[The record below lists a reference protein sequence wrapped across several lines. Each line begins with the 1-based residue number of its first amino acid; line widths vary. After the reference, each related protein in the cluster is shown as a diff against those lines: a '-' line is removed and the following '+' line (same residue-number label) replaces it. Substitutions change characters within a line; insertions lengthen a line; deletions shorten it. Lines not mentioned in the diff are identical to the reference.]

1 MRTLSRMLKAA
12 VSSRPHRKAV
22 RKMIILKDE
31 KSYNACILEL
41 KKFGITP
48 VKQVG
53 SANMLCCHMD
63 GNHHALQRLRK
74 HPSVRRIETDA
85 RVRAHIYPL
94 SYYPASQ
101 ILNSVTAEPISSKQI
116 PWGVKRIQAPEVW
129 KSSQGKSIKVA
140 VVDTGISAHP
150 DLNIAGGV
158 NTIRKGG
165 SYRDDNGH
173 GTHVAGIV
181 AALGKS
187 GMQYGVAPEVILYAV
202 KVLDQ
207 SGDGYVSDIVE
218 GLEWCIRNNMDVINM
233 SLGLNGASASLRS
246 MVKRAHRKGIVIVSS
261 AGNEG
266 RNSGKIDQPA
276 SYPEVIAVAATDKN
290 NRIASFSSRGRGIDV
305 AAPGSDIV
313 STSNKQGFITNSGT
327 SMAAP
332 HVSGTAAL
340 LLAHNRKV
348 KPSLIR
354 KLLMDTARPLNG
366 YSRHSQ
372 GSGLI
377 QADRAFSSLSIAAQQ
392 EAEASEGLESAHST
406 PAIPIQAAAA
416 SRHKHRSKVLVIRR
430 RNRQRAVRHSQA
442 VVPRHSSIGAK
453 STSAAHRKRQVQ
465 RRRRVSTNP
474 SIM

>member
-12 VSSRPHRKAV
+12 VSSRPHSKAV

-63 GNHHALQRLRK
+63 GNHHALQRLKK

-94 SYYPASQ
+94 SYYPYPPSQ
-101 ILNSVTAEPISSKQI
+101 TLESVTAEPSSSKQI

-129 KSSQGKSIKVA
+129 KKSQGKSIKVA

-150 DLNIAGGV
+150 DLNISGGV

-187 GMQYGVAPEVILYAV
+187 GMQYGVAPEVKLYAV

-207 SGDGYVSDIVE
+207 SGNGYVSDIVE

-266 RNSGKIDQPA
+266 RSSGKIDQPA

-313 STSNKQGFITNSGT
+313 STSNKKGFIANSGT

-354 KLLMDTARPLNG
+354 KLLMDTARPLNS

-377 QADRAFSSLSIAAQQ
+377 QAARAFSLLTVAAQQ
-392 EAEASEGLESAHST
+392 EAETSEGLESAHST
-406 PAIPIQAAAA
+406 PAIPTQAAAA
-416 SRHKHRSKVLVIRR
+416 SRSSKVLVNRR
-430 RNRQRAVRHSQA
+430 RNRQRSTRHSQA
-442 VVPRHSSIGAK
+442 VVPQHSSIRTK
-453 STSAAHRKRQVQ
+453 STSVVNRKRQVQ
-465 RRRRVSTNP
+465 RRRKLST
-474 SIM
+474 

>member
-63 GNHHALQRLRK
+63 GNHHALQRLKK

-94 SYYPASQ
+94 SYYPYPPSQ
-101 ILNSVTAEPISSKQI
+101 TLESVTAEPSSSKQI

-129 KSSQGKSIKVA
+129 KKSQGKSIKVA

-150 DLNIAGGV
+150 DLNISGGV

-187 GMQYGVAPEVILYAV
+187 GMQYGVAPEVKLYAV

-207 SGDGYVSDIVE
+207 SGNGYVSDIVE

-246 MVKRAHRKGIVIVSS
+246 MVRRAHRNGIVIVSS

-266 RNSGKIDQPA
+266 RSSGKIDQPA

-290 NRIASFSSRGRGIDV
+290 NHIAAFSSRGRGINV

-313 STSNKQGFITNSGT
+313 STSNKKGFIANSGT

-354 KLLMDTARPLNG
+354 KLLMDTARPLNS

-377 QADRAFSSLSIAAQQ
+377 QADRAFSLLTVAAQQ

-406 PAIPIQAAAA
+406 PAIPTQAAAA
-416 SRHKHRSKVLVIRR
+416 SRSSKVLVNRR
-430 RNRQRAVRHSQA
+430 RNRQRSSRHSQA
-442 VVPRHSSIGAK
+442 VVPQHSSIRTK
-453 STSAAHRKRQVQ
+453 NTSDVNRKRQVQ
-465 RRRRVSTNP
+465 RRRKLST
-474 SIM
+474 